1 MKNNRHRTDGAFC
14 SPGAQA
20 ADPGMPGLRNKLA
33 SISFERIAF
42 GVVLG
47 LAAYQ
52 SNFRS
57 LVFWSLHPSI
67 PGLVDQIVFEAAG
80 WLLASLLVVWL
91 LLREDN
97 LAIYW
102 RNLSRQPFLL
112 VFLAICALSALWSS
126 APAITVF
133 RTCVLLT
140 STMVAA
146 YLGMRCKAEEL
157 LRYLSWLGA
166 AVVAAS
172 IYMSLTDP
180 LLGINRAYGPAV
192 WRGVFWNKNHLG
204 SLAALVSVV
213 LLLRIADIGFTPR
226 HPAKYFVWLIYAGSL
241 VLVFKSHSAAGYLL
255 TLMLHASVILLL
267 SWLRLAERLRRRH
280 YWLFAAV
287 VILTVALSMGYLDA
301 IFRAFNKDITMTG
314 RTSLWVYLLQDV
326 VSSRPLLGHGF
337 GSLWGDPDFRNR
349 AHEKLGFHP
358 VIGDNGFL
366 DILLGVGA
374 VGLAAF
380 MLSYVAAWRGSINCL
395 VRERSVAGCLPLLVM
410 AFSLFAN
417 ISFSLLTEIELLV
430 WGLIVAM
437 LFATSERT
445 VPFRCSDSTR
455 LNTRYEA
462 KSPGTA

>member
-1 MKNNRHRTDGAFC
+1 MTITMKSNRHPTDGASC
-14 SPGAQA
+14 PPAMQP
-20 ADPGMPGLRNKLA
+20 ADPSMVCFRNKLA
-33 SISFERIAF
+33 LITFDRIAF

-67 PGLVDQIVFEAAG
+67 PGLVDQIVIEAAG

-91 LLREDN
+91 LLREGN
-97 LAIYW
+97 LGNYW
-102 RNLSRQPFLL
+102 RNVSRQPFLL
-112 VFLAICALSALWSS
+112 VFLTICALSALWS
-126 APAITVF
+126 ADPAITVF

-146 YLGMRCKAEEL
+146 YLGMRCKPEEL

-166 AVVAAS
+166 AVVVSS

-192 WRGVFWNKNHLG
+192 WRGIFWNKNHLG
-204 SLAALVSVV
+204 SLAALFCVV
-213 LLLRIADIGFTPR
+213 LLLRIVDIGFAPR
-226 HPAKYFVWLIYAGSL
+226 HPTKYFLWFIYAGSL
-241 VLVFKSHSAAGYLL
+241 VVVFKSHSAAGYLL
-255 TLMLHASVILLL
+255 TLILHATVFLFL
-267 SWLRLAERLRRRH
+267 SWMQFAERLQRRH
-280 YWLFAAV
+280 YFLVATAA
-287 VILTVALSMGYLDA
+287 ILTVVVSMGNLDA

-326 VSSRPLLGHGF
+326 VSSRPMLGYGF
-337 GSLWGDPDFRNR
+337 GSLWGDPDFRNQ
-349 AHEKLGFHP
+349 AYEKLGFHP

-366 DILLGVGA
+366 DILIGVGA

-380 MLSYVAAWRGSINCL
+380 MLLYCTAWRGSINCL

-410 AFSLFAN
+410 AFSLISN

-445 VPFRCSDSTR
+445 VP
-455 LNTRYEA
+455 LRY
-462 KSPGTA
+462 S